1 MRMALASL
9 ELYRRSRRSTMR
21 YMDMPP
27 EEFRR
32 AGHEVVDW
40 IADYL
45 TGVGEYPVLPG
56 VQPGEIADSLPA
68 HAPEQGEPMGR
79 ILEDFRNLI
88 VPGMTHWNHPRFFA
102 YFAVSGSGP
111 GILGEMLSAALN
123 VNGMLWR
130 TSPAAT
136 ELEQVT
142 LGWLREWLGLPPE
155 FFGIIYDTA
164 SISTMHAIAA
174 AREMAAPEAR
184 RQGAG
189 GNLVLYTSEHSHS
202 SVEKGAIT
210 LGIGQDR
217 VRQVPANERFEMRVD
232 ALARLVEAD
241 RAAGLKPFCVVATA
255 GTTSTTSVDPIPEI
269 ADIAERHGLW
279 LHVDA
284 SYAGIAAIAPEFR
297 DTLRGAE
304 RADSL
309 VTNPHKWM
317 LTPVDISAFYTRHPD
332 VLRRAFSLV
341 AEYLKT
347 PDRAVNLMDYGVQL
361 GRRFRALKLWFVMRY
376 FGRERIAAMIR
387 EHCEFAR
394 RFAGLIEADGR
405 LEILAPVRFSVVC
418 FRLNDS
424 EERNRA
430 LLEAI
435 NASGIAF
442 LSHTVLNG
450 TYVLRL
456 AVGNVRTTW
465 RDIERVWDFIRTW
478 TDTR

>member
-1 MRMALASL
+1 
-9 ELYRRSRRSTMR
+9 
-21 YMDMPP
+21 MDMSS

-45 TGVGEYPVLPG
+45 NGVGEYPVLSR
-56 VQPGEIADSLPA
+56 VQPGEISDALPL
-68 HAPEQGEPMGR
+68 HAPECGEPMER
-79 ILEDFRNLI
+79 ILEDFRKVI
-88 VPGMTHWNHPRFFA
+88 VPGITHWNHPRFFA
-102 YFAVSGSGP
+102 YFGITGSAP

-142 LGWLREWLGLPPE
+142 LAWLREWIGLPPE

-164 SISTMHAIAA
+164 SVSSLHAIAA
-174 AREMAAPEAR
+174 AREMADPEVR
-184 RQGAG
+184 RRGVSG
-189 GNLVLYTSEHSHS
+189 GLVLYTSEQSHS
-202 SVEKGAIT
+202 SIEKGAIA
-210 LGIGQDR
+210 LGIGQDNVRR
-217 VRQVPANERFEMRVD
+217 VPVNDRFEMRAD
-232 ALARLVEAD
+232 ALAQLVQSDA
-241 RAAGLKPFCVVATA
+241 AAGRKPFCVVGTT

-269 ADIAERHGLW
+269 AGIARRYGMW

-284 SYAGIAAIAPEFR
+284 AYGGPAAIAPEYR
-297 DTLRGAE
+297 DVLRGAD

-317 LTPVDISAFYTRHPD
+317 LTPVDISVFYTRHPD

-376 FGRERIAAMIR
+376 FGRERIAAIIR
-387 EHCEFAR
+387 EHCAFAG
-394 RFAGLIEADGR
+394 RFAERLQEDGR
-405 LEILAPVRFSVVC
+405 FEIVAPVRLSVVC
-418 FRLNDS
+418 FRLRGAD
-424 EERNRA
+424 EPNRA

-435 NASGIAF
+435 NAGGLAF
-442 LSHTVLNG
+442 LSHTVLNEQ
-450 TYVLRL
+450 YVLRL
-456 AVGNVRTTW
+456 AIGNARTTW
-465 RDIERVWDFIRTW
+465 QDIERTWDFIRNW
-478 TDTR
+478 ADTQ

>member
-1 MRMALASL
+1 
-9 ELYRRSRRSTMR
+9 
-21 YMDMPP
+21 MDMPP

-45 TGVGEYPVLPG
+45 AGVGEYPVLPT
-56 VQPGEIADSLPA
+56 VQPGDIADSLPA
-68 HAPEQGEPMGR
+68 HAPEQGEPMER
-79 ILEDFRNLI
+79 ILEDFRKLI

-184 RQGAG
+184 RRGAA

-217 VRQVPANERFEMRVD
+217 VRQVPVNERFEMRVD
-232 ALARLVEAD
+232 ALARLVETD
-241 RAAGLKPFCVVATA
+241 LAAGLKPFCVVATA

-284 SYAGIAAIAPEFR
+284 SYAGIAAIASEFR

-317 LTPVDISAFYTRHPD
+317 LTPVDISTFYTRHPD

-376 FGRERIAAMIR
+376 FGRERIAATIR

-394 RFAGLIEADGR
+394 RFAGVLEEDGR
-405 LEILAPVRFSVVC
+405 FEILAPVRFSVVC
-418 FRLNDS
+418 FRLKDP

-435 NASGIAF
+435 NASGVAF
-442 LSHTVLNG
+442 LSHTILNG

-465 RDIERVWDFIRTW
+465 QDIERVWDFIRTW
-478 TDTR
+478 ADKR

>member
-1 MRMALASL
+1 
-9 ELYRRSRRSTMR
+9 
-21 YMDMPP
+21 MDMSS

-45 TGVGEYPVLPG
+45 AGVGEYPVLAQ
-56 VQPGEIADSLPA
+56 VQPGQLADALPA
-68 HAPEQGEPMGR
+68 HAPECGEPMDW
-79 ILEDFRNLI
+79 ILDDFRRQI
-88 VPGMTHWNHPRFFA
+88 VPGITHWNHPRFFA
-102 YFAVSGSGP
+102 YFGITASGP

-142 LGWLREWLGLPPE
+142 LGWLREWIGLPPE

-164 SISTMHAIAA
+164 SVSSLHAIAA
-174 AREMAAPEAR
+174 AREMADPEVR
-184 RQGAG
+184 RRGVSAG
-189 GNLVLYTSEHSHS
+189 LTLYTSEQSHS
-202 SVEKGAIT
+202 SIEKGAIA
-210 LGIGQDR
+210 LGIGRDYVRR
-217 VRQVPANERFEMRVD
+217 VPVNERFEMRADV
-232 ALARLVEAD
+232 LAQLVEAD
-241 RAAGLKPFCVVATA
+241 VAAGRRPFCVVATA

-269 ADIAERHGLW
+269 AGIAERHGMW

-284 SYAGIAAIAPEFR
+284 AYGGPAAIAPEFR
-297 DTLRGAE
+297 DVLRGAE

-376 FGRERIAAMIR
+376 FGRERIAEMIR
-387 EHCEFAR
+387 THCAFAR
-394 RFAGLIEADGR
+394 RFAELLEEDGR
-405 LEILAPVRFSVVC
+405 LEVLAPVRLSVVC
-418 FRLNDS
+418 FRLKGPDD
-424 EERNRA
+424 RNRA

-435 NASGIAF
+435 NASGLAF

-450 TYVLRL
+450 AWVLRL
-456 AVGNVRTTW
+456 AVGNARTTW
-465 RDIERVWDFIRTW
+465 QDIERTWDFIRNW
-478 TDTR
+478 ADRQ

>member
-1 MRMALASL
+1 MKN
-9 ELYRRSRRSTMR
+9 
-21 YMDMPP
+21 MDMPP

-32 AGHEVVDW
+32 AGHQVVDW

-45 TGVGEYPVLPG
+45 AGVGEYPVLPNA
-56 VQPGEIADSLPA
+56 QPGEVADALPA
-68 HAPEQGEPMGR
+68 HAPESGEPMER
-79 ILEDFRNLI
+79 ILEDFRTI
-88 VPGMTHWNHPRFFA
+88 VVPGMTHWNHPRFFA
-102 YFAVSGSGP
+102 YFAISGSGP

-142 LGWLREWLGLPPE
+142 LGWLREWIGLPPE

-164 SISTMHAIAA
+164 SVSTMHAIAA
-174 AREMAAPEAR
+174 ARERAAPEVR
-184 RQGAG
+184 RQGVSG
-189 GNLVLYTSEHSHS
+189 SLVLYTSEQSHS
-202 SVEKGAIT
+202 SVEKGAIA

-217 VRQVPANERFEMRVD
+217 VRQVPVNQRFEMRADV
-232 ALARLVEAD
+232 LARLVEED
-241 RAAGLKPFCVVATA
+241 IAAGRKPFCVVATA

-269 ADIAERHGLW
+269 ADIAGRHGLW

-284 SYAGIAAIAPEFR
+284 SYAGSAAIAPEYR

-309 VTNPHKWM
+309 VMNPHKWM
-317 LTPVDISAFYTRHPD
+317 FTPVDISAFYTRHPE
-332 VLRRAFSLV
+332 VLRQAFSLV

-394 RFAGLIEADGR
+394 RFAARLEEDGR
-405 LEILAPVRFSVVC
+405 FEILAPVRFSVVC
-418 FRLNDS
+418 FRMKGS

-435 NASGIAF
+435 NASGLAF

-450 TYVLRL
+450 TYTLRL

-465 RDIERVWDFIRTW
+465 QDIQRVWDFIRTRA
-478 TDTR
+478 DKP

>member
-1 MRMALASL
+1 
-9 ELYRRSRRSTMR
+9 
-21 YMDMPP
+21 MDMPP

-32 AGHEVVDW
+32 AGHQVVDW
-40 IADYL
+40 IVDYL
-45 TGVGEYPVLPG
+45 AGVGEYPVLPN
-56 VQPGEIADSLPA
+56 VQPGQIADALPA
-68 HAPEQGEPMGR
+68 HAPECGEPMES
-79 ILEDFRNLI
+79 ILEDFRGII
-88 VPGMTHWNHPRFFA
+88 VPGVTHWNHPRFFA
-102 YFAVSGSGP
+102 YFGISGSGP

-130 TSPAAT
+130 TSPSLT

-142 LGWLREWLGLPPE
+142 LGWLREWLGLPAE

-164 SISTMHAIAA
+164 SVSSLHAIAA
-174 AREMAAPEAR
+174 ARERADPEVR
-184 RQGAG
+184 RRGVSG
-189 GNLVLYTSEHSHS
+189 DLVLYTSEQSHS
-202 SVEKGAIT
+202 SIEKGAIA

-217 VRQVPANERFEMRVD
+217 VRKVPVNERFEMRADV
-232 ALARLVEAD
+232 LARLVEED
-241 RAAGLKPFCVVATA
+241 IAAGRKPFCVVATA

-284 SYAGIAAIAPEFR
+284 AYGGTAAIAPEFR

-376 FGRERIAAMIR
+376 FGRERIAAIIR
-387 EHCEFAR
+387 EHCKFAR
-394 RFAGLIEADGR
+394 RFAARLEEDGR
-405 LEILAPVRFSVVC
+405 FEILAPVRFSVVC
-418 FRLNDS
+418 FRLKDS

-435 NASGIAF
+435 NASGLAF

-465 RDIERVWDFIRTW
+465 QDIERVWDFIRTW
-478 TDTR
+478 ADTQ

>member
-1 MRMALASL
+1 
-9 ELYRRSRRSTMR
+9 
-21 YMDMPP
+21 MPP

-32 AGHEVVDW
+32 AGHQVVDW
-40 IADYL
+40 IVDYL
-45 TGVGEYPVLPG
+45 AGVGEYPVLPN
-56 VQPGEIADSLPA
+56 VQPGQIADALPA
-68 HAPEQGEPMGR
+68 HAPECGEPMES
-79 ILEDFRNLI
+79 ILEDFRGII
-88 VPGMTHWNHPRFFA
+88 VPGVTHWNHPRFFA
-102 YFAVSGSGP
+102 YFGISGSGP

-130 TSPAAT
+130 TSPSLT

-142 LGWLREWLGLPPE
+142 LGWLREWLGLPAE

-164 SISTMHAIAA
+164 SVSSLHAIAA
-174 AREMAAPEAR
+174 ARERADPEVR
-184 RQGAG
+184 RRGVSG
-189 GNLVLYTSEHSHS
+189 DLVLYTSEQSHS
-202 SVEKGAIT
+202 SIEKGAIA

-217 VRQVPANERFEMRVD
+217 VRKVPVNERFEMRADV
-232 ALARLVEAD
+232 LARLVEED
-241 RAAGLKPFCVVATA
+241 IAAGRKPFCVVATA

-284 SYAGIAAIAPEFR
+284 AYGGTAAIAPEFR

-376 FGRERIAAMIR
+376 FGRERIAAIIR
-387 EHCEFAR
+387 EHCKFAR
-394 RFAGLIEADGR
+394 RFAARLEEDGR
-405 LEILAPVRFSVVC
+405 FEILAPVRFSVVC
-418 FRLNDS
+418 FRLKDS

-435 NASGIAF
+435 NASGLAF

-465 RDIERVWDFIRTW
+465 QDIERVWDFIRTW
-478 TDTR
+478 ADTQ

>member
-1 MRMALASL
+1 MKN
-9 ELYRRSRRSTMR
+9 
-21 YMDMPP
+21 MDMSP

-45 TGVGEYPVLPG
+45 AGVGEYPVLAN
-56 VQPGEIADSLPA
+56 VQPGQIADALPA
-68 HAPEQGEPMGR
+68 HAPECGEPMER
-79 ILEDFRNLI
+79 ILEDFRKII
-88 VPGMTHWNHPRFFA
+88 VPGITHWNHPRFFA
-102 YFAVSGSGP
+102 YFGISGSGP

-130 TSPAAT
+130 TSPSAT

-164 SISTMHAIAA
+164 SISSLHAIAA
-174 AREMAAPEAR
+174 ARERADPEVR
-184 RQGAG
+184 RRGVS
-189 GNLVLYTSEHSHS
+189 GNLVLYTSEQSHS
-202 SVEKGAIT
+202 SIEKGAIA
-210 LGIGQDR
+210 LGIGQDG
-217 VRQVPANERFEMRVD
+217 VRQVPVNERFEMRVD
-232 ALARLVEAD
+232 VLARLVED
-241 RAAGLKPFCVVATA
+241 DIAAGRKPFCVVATA

-269 ADIAERHGLW
+269 ADIAQRHGLW

-284 SYAGIAAIAPEFR
+284 AYGGTAAIAPEYR

-317 LTPVDISAFYTRHPD
+317 LTPVDVSAFYTRHPE

-361 GRRFRALKLWFVMRY
+361 GRRFRSLKLWFVMRY
-376 FGRERIAAMIR
+376 FGRERIAAIIR
-387 EHCEFAR
+387 EQCEFAR
-394 RFAGLIEADGR
+394 RFAERLEEDGR
-405 LEILAPVRFSVVC
+405 FETLAPVRFSVVC
-418 FRLNDS
+418 FRLKGP

-430 LLEAI
+430 LLDAI
-435 NASGIAF
+435 NASGLAF
-442 LSHTVLNG
+442 LSHTVLNC

-465 RDIERVWDFIRTW
+465 HDIERVWDFIRTW
-478 TDTR
+478 VDTQ

>member
-1 MRMALASL
+1 
-9 ELYRRSRRSTMR
+9 
-21 YMDMPP
+21 MDMPP

-45 TGVGEYPVLPG
+45 AGVGEYPVAPN
-56 VQPGEIADSLPA
+56 VQPGEIADSLPT
-68 HAPEQGEPMGR
+68 HAPEHGEPMER
-79 ILEDFRNLI
+79 ILEDFRKLI
-88 VPGMTHWNHPRFFA
+88 VPGVTHWNHPRFFA
-102 YFAVSGSGP
+102 YFAISASGP

-174 AREMAAPEAR
+174 AREMAAPQAR
-184 RQGAG
+184 RQGAA

-210 LGIGQDR
+210 LGIGQDH
-217 VRQVPANERFEMRVD
+217 VRHVPANERFEMRAD
-232 ALARLVEAD
+232 ALARLIEAD
-241 RAAGLKPFCVVATA
+241 LAAGLKPFCVVATA

-269 ADIAERHGLW
+269 SDIAELHGLW

-284 SYAGIAAIAPEFR
+284 SYAGIAAIVPEFR

-317 LTPVDISAFYTRHPD
+317 FTPVDISAFYTRHPE

-376 FGRERIAAMIR
+376 FGRERIAAIIR

-394 RFAGLIEADGR
+394 RFAGLLEEDGR
-405 LEILAPVRFSVVC
+405 FEIFAPVRFSVVC
-418 FRLNDS
+418 FRLKDA

-465 RDIERVWDFIRTW
+465 QDIQRVWDFMRTW
-478 TDTR
+478 ADKR

>member
-1 MRMALASL
+1 MS
-9 ELYRRSRRSTMR
+9 S
-21 YMDMPP
+21 

-45 TGVGEYPVLPG
+45 AGVGEYPVLAQ
-56 VQPGEIADSLPA
+56 VQPGQLADALPA
-68 HAPEQGEPMGR
+68 HAPECGEPMDW
-79 ILEDFRNLI
+79 ILDDFRRQI
-88 VPGMTHWNHPRFFA
+88 VPGITHWNHPRFFA
-102 YFAVSGSGP
+102 YFGITASGP

-142 LGWLREWLGLPPE
+142 LGWLREWIGLPPE

-164 SISTMHAIAA
+164 SVSSLHAIAA
-174 AREMAAPEAR
+174 AREMADPEVR
-184 RQGAG
+184 RRGVSAG
-189 GNLVLYTSEHSHS
+189 LTLYTSEQSHS
-202 SVEKGAIT
+202 SIEKGAIA
-210 LGIGQDR
+210 LGIGRDYVRR
-217 VRQVPANERFEMRVD
+217 VPVNERFEMRADV
-232 ALARLVEAD
+232 LAQLVEAD
-241 RAAGLKPFCVVATA
+241 VAAGRRPFCVVATA

-269 ADIAERHGLW
+269 AGIAERHGMW

-284 SYAGIAAIAPEFR
+284 AYGGPAAIAPEFR
-297 DTLRGAE
+297 DVLRGAE

-376 FGRERIAAMIR
+376 FGRERIAEMIR
-387 EHCEFAR
+387 THCAFAR
-394 RFAGLIEADGR
+394 RFAELLEEDGR
-405 LEILAPVRFSVVC
+405 LEVLAPVRLSVVC
-418 FRLNDS
+418 FRLKGPDD
-424 EERNRA
+424 RNRA

-435 NASGIAF
+435 NASGLAF

-450 TYVLRL
+450 AWVLRL
-456 AVGNVRTTW
+456 AVGNARTTW
-465 RDIERVWDFIRTW
+465 QDIERTWDFIRNW
-478 TDTR
+478 ADRQ

>member
-1 MRMALASL
+1 MS
-9 ELYRRSRRSTMR
+9 S
-21 YMDMPP
+21 

-45 TGVGEYPVLPG
+45 DGVGEYPVLSQ
-56 VQPGEIADSLPA
+56 VQPGQLVDALPA
-68 HAPEQGEPMGR
+68 HAPECGEPMEL
-79 ILEDFRNLI
+79 ILDDFRRQI
-88 VPGMTHWNHPRFFA
+88 MPGITHWNHPRFFA
-102 YFAVSGSGP
+102 YFGISGSGA

-164 SISTMHAIAA
+164 SVSSLHAIAA
-174 AREMAAPEAR
+174 ARELADPEVR
-184 RQGAG
+184 RRGVSAG
-189 GNLVLYTSEHSHS
+189 LTLYTSEQSHS
-202 SVEKGAIT
+202 SIEKGAIA
-210 LGIGQDR
+210 LGIGQDYVRR
-217 VRQVPANERFEMRVD
+217 VPVNERFEMRTD
-232 ALARLVEAD
+232 MLTQLVEAD
-241 RAAGLKPFCVVATA
+241 AAAGRRPFCVVATA

-269 ADIAERHGLW
+269 ADIAERHGMW

-284 SYAGIAAIAPEFR
+284 AYGGPAAIAPEFR
-297 DTLRGAE
+297 DVLRGAE

-376 FGRERIAAMIR
+376 FGRERIAEIIR
-387 EHCEFAR
+387 THCAFAR
-394 RFAGLIEADGR
+394 GFAELLEEDGR
-405 LEILAPVRFSVVC
+405 FEILAPVRLSVVC
-418 FRLNDS
+418 FRLKGPD
-424 EERNRA
+424 ERNRA

-435 NASGIAF
+435 NANGLAF
-442 LSHTVLNG
+442 LSHTVLKG
-450 TYVLRL
+450 AWVLRL

-465 RDIERVWDFIRTW
+465 QDIERTWDFIRNW
-478 TDTR
+478 ADRQ

>member
-1 MRMALASL
+1 
-9 ELYRRSRRSTMR
+9 
-21 YMDMPP
+21 MDMSP

-32 AGHEVVDW
+32 AGHEVVEW

-45 TGVGEYPVLPG
+45 AGVGEYPVLPN
-56 VQPGEIADSLPA
+56 VQPGQVADALPA
-68 HAPEQGEPMGR
+68 HAPERGDPMER
-79 ILEDFRNLI
+79 ILDDFRKLI

-102 YFAVSGSGP
+102 YFAISGSGP

-142 LGWLREWLGLPPE
+142 LGWLREWIGLPVD

-174 AREMAAPEAR
+174 ARERAAPEVR
-184 RQGAG
+184 RRGVPS
-189 GNLVLYTSEHSHS
+189 NLVLYTSEQSHS
-202 SVEKGAIT
+202 SVEKGAIA

-217 VRQVPANERFEMRVD
+217 VRQVPVNERFEMRAGV
-232 ALARLVEAD
+232 LSRLVEED
-241 RAAGLKPFCVVATA
+241 IAAGRKPFCVVATA

-284 SYAGIAAIAPEFR
+284 AYGGTAAIAPEFR

-394 RFAGLIEADGR
+394 RFAARLEDDGR
-405 LEILAPVRFSVVC
+405 FEILAPVRFSVVC
-418 FRLNDS
+418 FRLKGS
-424 EERNRA
+424 EGRNRA

-435 NASGIAF
+435 NASGLAF

-450 TYVLRL
+450 AYVLRL

-465 RDIERVWDFIRTW
+465 HDIERVWDFIRTW
-478 TDTR
+478 ADTP

>member
-1 MRMALASL
+1 
-9 ELYRRSRRSTMR
+9 
-21 YMDMPP
+21 MDMPP

-45 TGVGEYPVLPG
+45 AGVGEYPVAPN
-56 VQPGEIADSLPA
+56 VRPGEIADSLPT
-68 HAPEQGEPMGR
+68 HAPEHGEPMER
-79 ILEDFRNLI
+79 ILEDFRKLI
-88 VPGMTHWNHPRFFA
+88 VPGVTHWNHPRFFA
-102 YFAVSGSGP
+102 YFAISASGP

-174 AREMAAPEAR
+174 AREMAAPQAR
-184 RQGAG
+184 RQGAA

-210 LGIGQDR
+210 LGIGQDH
-217 VRQVPANERFEMRVD
+217 VRHVPANERFEMRAD
-232 ALARLVEAD
+232 ALARLIEAD
-241 RAAGLKPFCVVATA
+241 LAAGLKPFCVVATA

-269 ADIAERHGLW
+269 SDIAELHGLW

-284 SYAGIAAIAPEFR
+284 SYAGIAAIVPEFR

-317 LTPVDISAFYTRHPD
+317 FTPVDISAFYTRHPE

-376 FGRERIAAMIR
+376 FGRERIAAIIR

-394 RFAGLIEADGR
+394 RFAGLLEEDGR
-405 LEILAPVRFSVVC
+405 FEIFAPVRFSVVC
-418 FRLNDS
+418 FRLKDA

-465 RDIERVWDFIRTW
+465 QDIQRVWDFMRTW
-478 TDTR
+478 ADKR

>member
-1 MRMALASL
+1 
-9 ELYRRSRRSTMR
+9 
-21 YMDMPP
+21 MDMSS

-45 TGVGEYPVLPG
+45 AGVGEYPVLAQ
-56 VQPGEIADSLPA
+56 VQPGQLADALPA
-68 HAPEQGEPMGR
+68 HAPECGEPMEQ
-79 ILEDFRNLI
+79 ILEDFRTQI
-88 VPGMTHWNHPRFFA
+88 VPGITHWNHPRFFA
-102 YFAVSGSGP
+102 YFGITGSGP

-142 LGWLREWLGLPPE
+142 LGWLREWIGLPAE

-164 SISTMHAIAA
+164 SVSSLHAIAA
-174 AREMAAPEAR
+174 AREMADPEVR
-184 RQGAG
+184 RRGVSAG
-189 GNLVLYTSEHSHS
+189 LTLYTSEQSHS
-202 SVEKGAIT
+202 SIEKGAIA
-210 LGIGQDR
+210 LGIGQDYVRR
-217 VRQVPANERFEMRVD
+217 VPVNERFEMRAD
-232 ALARLVEAD
+232 ALAQLVEAD
-241 RAAGLKPFCVVATA
+241 VAAGRRPFCVVATA

-269 ADIAERHGLW
+269 ADIAQRHGMW

-284 SYAGIAAIAPEFR
+284 AYGGPAAIAPEFR
-297 DTLRGAE
+297 DVLRGAE

-376 FGRERIAAMIR
+376 FGRERIAGIIR
-387 EHCEFAR
+387 THCAFAR
-394 RFAGLIEADGR
+394 QFAALLEEDGR
-405 LEILAPVRFSVVC
+405 FEVLAPVRLSVVC
-418 FRLNDS
+418 FRLKGPD
-424 EERNRA
+424 ERNRA

-435 NASGIAF
+435 NASGLAF

-450 TYVLRL
+450 AWVLRL
-456 AVGNVRTTW
+456 AVGNARTTW
-465 RDIERVWDFIRTW
+465 QDIERTWDFIRNW
-478 TDTR
+478 ADSK